1 MCFLYSRSQCP
12 STYDRRTYDSAGWV
26 ICLPGCLV
34 LLWRRRIT
42 VLANPWV
49 ETATRSSILAWR
61 IPWTEEPGGLQ
72 SMGPQRAG
80 HDWAHTHNDL
90 YTACRLPNVHPRV
103 STTDFLVLI
112 FNSFSFEASDQAIY
126 HSPWVF
132 IYSKTQS
139 HIFSTQIGWQIRCL
153 KVWPWRGFLLLL
165 SGDHPEWYWSTAT
178 IHFQLAPMYQDHS
191 SMNLTKDFPSSVN
204 QSSLALQRS
213 T

>member
-49 ETATRSSILAWR
+49 ETATRSSILAWK
-61 IPWTEEPGGLQ
+61 IPWTEEPGGLH

-165 SGDHPEWYWSTAT
+165 SLEITLNDTGV
-178 IHFQLAPMYQDHS
+178 QL
-191 SMNLTKDFPSSVN
+191 PSI
-204 QSSLALQRS
+204 SSLHPCIKTTHPWTSLRIFPLLLTS
-213 T
+213 HH